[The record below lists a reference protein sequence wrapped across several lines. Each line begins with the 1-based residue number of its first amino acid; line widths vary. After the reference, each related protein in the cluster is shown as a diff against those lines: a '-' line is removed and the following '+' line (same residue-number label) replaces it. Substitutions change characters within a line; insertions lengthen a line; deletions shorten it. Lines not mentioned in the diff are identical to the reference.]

1 MGFMKTYVKFAG
13 ILWRCLSL
21 SWTSISCALSIVSV
35 SKTIP
40 IRIIQHFIT
49 FRWGKEGAR
58 ETVRLTVGRDATKQM
73 VDKAVDAFA
82 AALMC

>member
-1 MGFMKTYVKFAG
+1 MKKHVEFAG

-35 SKTIP
+35 GKKISF
-40 IRIIQHFIT
+40 RIFQHFRT

-58 ETVRLTVGRDATKQM
+58 ETVRLTVGRDTTKQM